1 MTKKRILFI
10 GGSVNQTSMGHQVV
24 KHLQQDFDCVFTP
37 YYCDGILKWAAERGW
52 LDFTVIG
59 GQMRRQTEAYLE
71 QHDLPVDYGG
81 QQNDYDLVVSGS
93 DLLVQRNVR
102 GKRYVLIQEGMTD
115 PENLMYHLVRW
126 FRLPRFLASTSTNG
140 LSNAYQR
147 FCVASEGY
155 RDLFI
160 RKGAD
165 PSKII
170 VTGIPNFD
178 NAVQYLDN
186 DFPYY
191 HHALVATSDA
201 RETLKWDNRKRF
213 IRRALDIAD
222 GRPVLFKLHP
232 NEDLERAR
240 REIKALAPQA
250 IVLETGNVNHMIANC
265 DVLITQYSSVVYI
278 GLALGKEVHSYFD
291 REQLK
296 RLQPIQNGGSSARK
310 IAQVC
315 REVLLQ

>member
-10 GGSVNQTSMGHQVV
+10 GGSVNQTSMGHQVAQ
-24 KHLQQDFDCVFTP
+24 HLQKDFDCVFTP
-37 YYCDGILKWAAERGW
+37 YYCDGILKWAADRKW

-71 QHDLPVDYGG
+71 RNNLPVDYGG
-81 QQNDYDLVVSGS
+81 RQNNYDLVVSGS

-102 GKRYVLIQEGMTD
+102 DTQYVLIQEGMTD

-155 RDLFI
+155 RGLFV
-160 RKGAD
+160 RKGVD
-165 PSKII
+165 PNKIV

-178 NAVQYLDN
+178 NAAQYLHN
-186 DFPYY
+186 DFPYH

-201 RETLKWDNRKRF
+201 RETFKWDNRKRF

-222 GRPVLFKLHP
+222 GRTVLFKLHP
-232 NEDLERAR
+232 NEDSQRAC

-250 IVLETGNVNHMIANC
+250 IVFEEGNVNHMIANC

-291 REQLK
+291 RNQLK
-296 RLQPIQNGGSSARK
+296 RLLPIQNGGTSALN

-315 REVLLQ
+315 RGLLQ

>member
-1 MTKKRILFI
+1 
-10 GGSVNQTSMGHQVV
+10 
-24 KHLQQDFDCVFTP
+24 
-37 YYCDGILKWAAERGW
+37 
-52 LDFTVIG
+52 
-59 GQMRRQTEAYLE
+59 MRRQTEAYLE

-240 REIKALAPQA
+240 KEIKALAPQA